1 MTQTQWAPALVAALR
16 AELAGNTRPDL
27 ITWANRVLRNP
38 QSRAELDKA
47 RLVLTLAGEGVG
59 FA

>member
-38 QSRAELDKA
+38 PSRAELDKA
-47 RLVLTLAGEGVG
+47 RLVLTLAGER
-59 FA
+59 A